1 MKKTKVLKEKKQ
13 EKIKETKADKKAKKL
28 EVKSKNKN
36 SKKQGRSRFLWY
48 AIAIGMIIIFLLMI
62 LSSVIS
68 VGERLNRVHI
78 YLEYSFYVLVTLLIY
93 LLILRPV
100 HIILF
105 SPSFS
110 VQTTLDGKSRKNYA
124 VYRKVAKRLI
134 EQDNIPDEVKQEL
147 RDNMRNYEEL
157 NLILNRTFNKIVKKE
172 MNKVIRKNAKTVMI
186 STAISQNGRL
196 DLYTV
201 MVVNIKMIKELV
213 EMCGFRPNMK
223 NLSKLT
229 INVFTTALIAEGLE
243 NMDLGDLLPTSTMNV
258 IGEIPLVKPLISSSI
273 QGVSNA
279 LLTLRIGIVTRKYL
293 FSDAKEIT
301 KEEIRRG
308 ALLEA
313 AGMLPS
319 VLADAVTMFPRKI
332 FNMFRRKGKKD
343 ESKETA

>member
-1 MKKTKVLKEKKQ
+1 MKKKQSKTK
-13 EKIKETKADKKAKKL
+13 
-28 EVKSKNKN
+28 
-36 SKKQGRSRFLWY
+36 FLWY
-48 AIAIGMIIIFLLMI
+48 AIAIGVIVLFLLML
-62 LSSVIS
+62 LSSVLA
-68 VGERLNRVHI
+68 VGERLNRVNK
-78 YLEYSFYVLVTLLIY
+78 YLEYGFYGLVVFLVYFLL
-93 LLILRPV
+93 LRPV

-110 VQTTLDGKSRKNYA
+110 VETTLDKETRKNLK
-124 VYRKVAKRLI
+124 VYKKVSKRLI
-134 EQDNIPDEVKQEL
+134 EQDILPEEINEQLRKQMKNPKEL
-147 RDNMRNYEEL
+147 KLVL
-157 NLILNRTFNKIVKKE
+157 NQAFNKHVKKE
-172 MNKVIRKNAKTVMI
+172 LNRIIKRNAKTVMV

-201 MVVNIKMIKELV
+201 VVVNIKMIKELV
-213 EMCGFRPNMK
+213 ETCGFRPNMK

-243 NMDLGDLLPTSTMNV
+243 NLDLNDILPNSTMNV
-258 IGEIPLVKPLISSSI
+258 LGEIPLIKPLMSSVL

-301 KEEIRRG
+301 KAEIRRG

-319 VLADAVTMFPRKI
+319 VVADAVTMFPRKI
-332 FNMFRRKGKKD
+332 FNMFKRKKKD
-343 ESKETA
+343 ESETEDNE

>member
-1 MKKTKVLKEKKQ
+1 MKEKNNR
-13 EKIKETKADKKAKKL
+13 TKY
-28 EVKSKNKN
+28 
-36 SKKQGRSRFLWY
+36 LWY
-48 AIAIGMIIIFLLMI
+48 AIALGIVTIFLLML

-68 VGERLNRVHI
+68 VGERLRNIHQYV
-78 YLEYSFYVLVTLLIY
+78 EYTFYGLVVILVY
-93 LLILRPV
+93 LLIFRPIS
-100 HIILF
+100 IILF

-110 VQTTLDGKSRKNYA
+110 VKTTLDKDSRRNYS
-124 VYRKVAKRLI
+124 VYKKVTKRLI
-134 EQDNIPDEVKQEL
+134 KNEDIPEEL
-147 RDNMRNYEEL
+147 RNELKENIRDYEKLKVTL
-157 NLILNRTFNKIVKKE
+157 NTVFNKQIKKQ
-172 MNKVIRKNAKTVMI
+172 MNQVIKRNAKTVMV

-201 MVVNIKMIKELV
+201 VVVNIKMIKELV
-213 EMCGFRPNMK
+213 EICGFRPNMK

-243 NMDLGDLLPTSTMNV
+243 NLDLNDLLPTSTMNV
-258 IGEIPLVKPLISSSI
+258 LGEIPLIRPVISSTL

-319 VLADAVTMFPRKI
+319 VIADALTMFPRKI
-332 FNMFRRKGKKD
+332 VSMFRKNKTT
-343 ESKETA
+343 KEETNE

>member
-1 MKKTKVLKEKKQ
+1 M
-13 EKIKETKADKKAKKL
+13 
-28 EVKSKNKN
+28 KN
-36 SKKQGRSRFLWY
+36 SKTKYLWY
-48 AIAIGMIIIFLLMI
+48 AIAIGIIILFLLML
-62 LSSVIS
+62 LSSVLG
-68 VGERLNRVHI
+68 VGERLRNINR
-78 YLEYSFYVLVTLLIY
+78 YLEYGFYAITVLLVY

-110 VQTTLDGKSRKNYA
+110 IETTLDEPSRKNFR
-124 VYRKVAKRLI
+124 VYKKVAARLL
-134 EQDNIPDEVKQEL
+134 EQDILPDEVKEEIKAVRKDYEL
-147 RDNMRNYEEL
+147 L
-157 NLILNRTFNKIVKKE
+157 NQALNTALNKHVKKQ
-172 MNKVIRKNAKTVMI
+172 MNKVIRKNAQTVMV

-201 MVVNIKMIKELV
+201 VVVNLKMIKELV
-213 EMCGFRPNMK
+213 YMAGFRPNMK

-243 NMDLGDLLPTSTMNV
+243 NMDLNDLIPNTTANMIS
-258 IGEIPLVKPLISSSI
+258 EIPLLKPIMSSVI

-319 VLADAVTMFPRKI
+319 VVGGAISVLPKKFINLFK
-332 FNMFRRKGKKD
+332 KKD
-343 ESKETA
+343 QKKEAKEE